1 MESHTGSSLGSFLR
15 GARVAAWDRDLVDR
29 ETALRLP
36 PTVAGAQDPEGGQEG
51 EVAGSTVLR
60 ELDGRE
66 VSRLRAVGGRW
77 QSSGQDPAS
86 RYQAL
91 PVDPKLSYE
100 SEAGTRRGRFVQIRS
115 GRPEHPEDLE
125 AMPLAGAASSGS
137 GRIAFIARRVL
148 VGHVL
153 PSAAVA
159 EERMRKL
166 VALPVLS
173 SDALSSVA
181 YGPEAMLAVLV
192 LAGSARL
199 KLSLPIAAA
208 ILALMVAVGLGYRQ
222 VIRAYPQGGGSY
234 KVASEN
240 LGSLAGLLAG
250 AGLILDYILTVTV
263 SIAAG
268 VAAVTSAVPS
278 LANATVPIGVAVIAI
293 LVAGN
298 LRGVRAAGSV
308 FAGPTYLFVIAIAL
322 IVVVGLVK
330 AAGHGFAAT
339 PPPPVHA
346 TEGLGILLLL
356 RAFSSGAT
364 AMTGIEAISNSV
376 PVFQSPTA
384 VNAERTLSVMV
395 ILLISLF
402 AGTVLLSHLDGV
414 VPGGGQTVLSQLAH
428 QSVGNGVL
436 YVYVQA
442 ATALVLLLAANTAFN
457 GFPRLLFFMACDSY
471 VPRTFLRMGDRL
483 AFSHGI
489 IALAI
494 VAAAVFAGFGGRT
507 DALIPLYAVGVFLAF
522 TLAQSGMVMHWRS
535 HRERHWRKAA
545 LTNAVGATLSGVVLV
560 VTAITKFAH
569 GAWLVV
575 VLIPLIVWACRKIHT
590 HYERTHEALIA
601 SGGPQD
607 GSARAAAALATKS
620 LPPPDGR
627 GPERATNPGDVSNLV
642 VVPIAAIDASSLHAL
657 AYAASLAQP
666 VLAVHISG
674 DEDEAARFHRYWQA
688 WGDHLP
694 LEVIVSP
701 YRSTVAPLAN
711 YIEAL
716 HYQQPEVTLTVVVP
730 EIVFAKRW
738 QRALHRHIGPH
749 LRRALRPHAGIA
761 ITSVPFH
768 LP

>member
-1 MESHTGSSLGSFLR
+1 MRATR
-15 GARVAAWDRDLVDR
+15 
-29 ETALRLP
+29 TASYSP
-36 PTVAGAQDPEGGQEG
+36 VKVSEEHPQEGGREA
-51 EVAGSTVLR
+51 EVAGSTVLPV
-60 ELDGRE
+60 LDGGE
-66 VSRLRAVGGRW
+66 LSGLRAAGIKWQDWGG
-77 QSSGQDPAS
+77 S
-86 RYQAL
+86 RAPGERTL
-91 PVDPKLSYE
+91 PVDPRLSYE
-100 SEAGTRRGRFVQIRS
+100 SEPGARRGRFVQIRS
-115 GRPEHPEDLE
+115 GRPDHSEDLE
-125 AMPLAGAASSGS
+125 AMPLAGAIPSGS
-137 GRIAFIARRVL
+137 GRFGFVARRVIF
-148 VGHVL
+148 GHAL
-153 PSAAVA
+153 RSAALA

-166 VALPVLS
+166 LALPILS

-181 YGPEAMLAVLV
+181 YGPEAMLVVLA
-192 LAGSARL
+192 LAGSAEL
-199 KLSLPIAAA
+199 KVSLPIAGA
-208 ILALMVAVGLGYRQ
+208 IIVLMIAVGLGYRQ

-234 KVASEN
+234 RVASEN
-240 LGSLAGLLAG
+240 LGPLAGLLAG

-268 VAAVTSAVPS
+268 VAAVTSAMPS
-278 LANATVPIGVAVIAI
+278 LASATVPIGIAVIAI

-298 LRGVRAAGSV
+298 LRGVRTAGSV
-308 FAGPTYLFVIAIAL
+308 FAGPTYLFVVAIAL
-322 IVVVGLVK
+322 IVIVGVIK

-339 PPPPVHA
+339 PPPAVHA
-346 TEGLGILLLL
+346 TEALSVLLVL

-376 PVFQSPTA
+376 PVFKAPA
-384 VNAERTLSVMV
+384 ALNAQRTLSVMIGLLIAMFAGIV
-395 ILLISLF
+395 IL
-402 AGTVLLSHLDGV
+402 AHLDGV

-428 QSVGNGVL
+428 DSVGSGVL

-489 IALAI
+489 VALAV
-494 VAAAVFAGFGGRT
+494 VAAAVFAGFGGKV

-522 TLAQSGMVMHWRS
+522 TLAQSGMVVHWRR

-545 LTNAVGATLSGVVLV
+545 LTNAVGAVLSAVVLA

-575 VLIPLIVWACRKIHT
+575 LLIPLIVWTCGKIHA
-590 HYERTHEALIA
+590 HYKRTHEALIPSA
-601 SGGPQD
+601 DDPDPLSTAAQERTPDPQPQPTTRD
-607 GSARAAAALATKS
+607 N
-620 LPPPDGR
+620 
-627 GPERATNPGDVSNLV
+627 GPEQQKNPREISNLV
-642 VVPIAAIDASSLHAL
+642 IVPVSAIDASSLHAL

-666 VLAVHISG
+666 LLAVHISA
-674 DEDEAARFHRYWQA
+674 DEDEATRFHGYWQA

-716 HYQQPEVTLTVVVP
+716 HYQQPGVTLTVVVP
-730 EIVFAKRW
+730 EVVFRKRW
-738 QRALHRHIGPH
+738 QRALHGRIGPH
-749 LRRALRPHAGIA
+749 LRRTLRPLPGIA
-761 ITSVPFH
+761 ITSIPFH
-768 LP
+768 LD

>member
-1 MESHTGSSLGSFLR
+1 MPCR
-15 GARVAAWDRDLVDR
+15 
-29 ETALRLP
+29 
-36 PTVAGAQDPEGGQEG
+36 
-51 EVAGSTVLR
+51 
-60 ELDGRE
+60 
-66 VSRLRAVGGRW
+66 RW
-77 QSSGQDPAS
+77 
-86 RYQAL
+86 R
-91 PVDPKLSYE
+91 
-100 SEAGTRRGRFVQIRS
+100 T
-115 GRPEHPEDLE
+115 
-125 AMPLAGAASSGS
+125 
-137 GRIAFIARRVL
+137 ARRRCS
-148 VGHVL
+148 
-153 PSAAVA
+153 PI
-159 EERMRKL
+159 
-166 VALPVLS
+166 
-173 SDALSSVA
+173 
-181 YGPEAMLAVLV
+181 LV

-278 LANATVPIGVAVIAI
+278 LASATVPIGVAVIAI

-330 AAGHGFAAT
+330 
-339 PPPPVHA
+339 
-346 TEGLGILLLL
+346 
-356 RAFSSGAT
+356 
-364 AMTGIEAISNSV
+364 
-376 PVFQSPTA
+376 
-384 VNAERTLSVMV
+384 
-395 ILLISLF
+395 
-402 AGTVLLSHLDGV
+402 
-414 VPGGGQTVLSQLAH
+414 
-428 QSVGNGVL
+428 
-436 YVYVQA
+436 
-442 ATALVLLLAANTAFN
+442 
-457 GFPRLLFFMACDSY
+457 
-471 VPRTFLRMGDRL
+471 
-483 AFSHGI
+483 
-489 IALAI
+489 
-494 VAAAVFAGFGGRT
+494 
-507 DALIPLYAVGVFLAF
+507 
-522 TLAQSGMVMHWRS
+522 
-535 HRERHWRKAA
+535 
-545 LTNAVGATLSGVVLV
+545 
-560 VTAITKFAH
+560 FAH

-575 VLIPLIVWACRKIHT
+575 VLIPLIVWACRKIHA

-601 SGGPQD
+601 FRGGPHD
-607 GSARAAAALATKS
+607 GSARAAAALAMKS
-620 LPPPDGR
+620 PPPPDGH

-749 LRRALRPHAGIA
+749 LRRALRPHSGIA